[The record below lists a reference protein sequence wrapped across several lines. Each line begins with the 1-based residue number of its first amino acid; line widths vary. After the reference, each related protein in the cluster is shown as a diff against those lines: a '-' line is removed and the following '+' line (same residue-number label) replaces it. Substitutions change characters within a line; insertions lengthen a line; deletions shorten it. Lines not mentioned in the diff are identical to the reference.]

1 MNEVALSTA
10 LSALTT
16 GPRHSIDAA
25 LDAVPNAA
33 GLYAIFGDQH
43 ALDEL
48 GTGRHDQPLYVGK
61 AERSLV
67 GRDVRTH
74 FATGKTGSSTV
85 RRTLAALLRDQLSLQ
100 AVPRSLERP
109 DGSASYSL
117 EAAGDERLTNWMHAR
132 LELAVWVSPSEVVL
146 DKVETAVLEEL
157 LPPLNL
163 SKMGS
168 KGDRR
173 VKEAR
178 ARMAAQARAWRRG

>member
-1 MNEVALSTA
+1 M
-10 LSALTT
+10 
-16 GPRHSIDAA
+16 R
-25 LDAVPNAA
+25 
-33 GLYAIFGDQH
+33 
-43 ALDEL
+43 
-48 GTGRHDQPLYVGK
+48 
-61 AERSLV
+61 RS
-67 GRDVRTH
+67 
-74 FATGKTGSSTV
+74 
-85 RRTLAALLRDQLSLQ
+85 LAALLRDQLSLQ

-109 DGSASYSL
+109 DGSANYSL